1 MRTRRMELPFPV
13 MKETVGGVGLGG
25 TIAVTLGIWSLR
37 CLSDIQVAML
47 TASWAYKTEL
57 GKGPALRWNVPV
69 LSLLAVFE
77 ALRLD
82 EITEW

>member
-25 TIAVTLGIWSLR
+25 TIAVTLGVWSLR

-47 TASWAYKTEL
+47 TSSWAYKTEL
-57 GKGPALRWNVPV
+57 GS
-69 LSLLAVFE
+69 LSMQFFGILCYIFNYSD
-77 ALRLD
+77 R
-82 EITEW
+82 